1 MKKLITAAAI
11 LTAAAFVCAAVG
23 CSKKEAIAPTT
34 PAPGLQSDLYT
45 DADLVWEENFD
56 GDQLN
61 MDNWKYEEHEAG
73 WVNKELQ
80 SYGTSTEN
88 TYVKDGCLVIQA
100 LKNKKTNEYTSGRIN
115 TFGKHAF
122 KYGRFE
128 ARLKV
133 PSGKGFL
140 PAFWM
145 MPSSEGYYG
154 PWPRCGEI
162 DIMEVLGDETK
173 RVFGTIHY
181 GEPHTQQQGKYTLE
195 QGDFSKE
202 FHVYALEWDP
212 GEFRWYIDGKLYY
225 KTNEWFTR
233 PRANGDGRPY
243 PAPFNKQFYII
254 LNLAV
259 GGTWVGYPEKNAKF
273 AENAR
278 LIVDYVRVYQK
289 KEYDENV
296 TMPEKV
302 VVLREPDA
310 EGNYVQNSK
319 FTEKEDM
326 NDGSGWDFYTAG
338 GGEGSATIGGGALTI
353 KTKKAGSLEYSVQIF
368 HVGIPIEEGCTYEFS
383 FDAKASAPRT
393 MLAAVSAPERNWI
406 RYFKDT
412 KVELTKK
419 EQHFSFNFTMKDK
432 TDAMGRVEF
441 NMGNQGSTA
450 DIVIKNVVVKKVK

>member
-1 MKKLITAAAI
+1 MKKLIAAAPFLAI
-11 LTAAAFVCAAVG
+11 AVLLLAG
-23 CSKKEAIAPTT
+23 CSQKKEAIAPTT

-56 GDQLN
+56 GDSLN
-61 MDNWKYEEHEAG
+61 MDNWKFETHEPG
-73 WVNKELQ
+73 WVNAELQ
-80 SYGTSTEN
+80 AYVTSPEN

-115 TFGKHAF
+115 TFGKHVF

-128 ARLKV
+128 ARIKV

-162 DIMEVLGDETK
+162 DIMEVLGDETN
-173 RVFGTIHY
+173 RAFGTIHY
-181 GEPHTQQQGKYTLE
+181 GEPHTQQQGKYTLTE
-195 QGDFSKE
+195 GDFSKE
-202 FHVYALEWDP
+202 FHVYAVEWDP
-212 GEFRWYIDGKLYY
+212 GEFRWYVDGKLYY

-243 PAPFNKQFYII
+243 PAPFNKHFYII

-289 KEYDENV
+289 KFYDENV
-296 TMPEKV
+296 KMPEKKI
-302 VVLREPDA
+302 VLREPDA
-310 EGNYVQNSK
+310 DGNFVRNSK

-326 NDGSGWDFYTAG
+326 GDGAGWDFYTAG
-338 GGEGSATIGGGALTI
+338 GGEGTATIGNGALTI

-368 HVGIPIEEGCTYEFS
+368 HVGIPIEKGCTYEFS
-383 FDAKASAPRT
+383 FDAKASSPRT
-393 MLAAVSAPERNWI
+393 MLAAVSAPEHNWI

-419 EQHFSFNFTMKDK
+419 EQHFSFNFTMKDD
-432 TDAMGRVEF
+432 TDPMGRVEF

-450 DIVIKNVVVKKVK
+450 DIVIKNVVVKKVE